1 MKDTLKY
8 IIEKILPNTSDRIQI
23 SEESINGYIIFT
35 IKTEDEIK
43 PILIGRNG
51 KTIKA
56 IYNLLYPIAKRE
68 RIFNFQIKIK
78 D

>member
-1 MKDTLKY
+1 MKTTLEY
-8 IIEKILPNTSDRIQI
+8 IIEKILPNTSDKIKI
-23 SEESINGYIIFT
+23 SEESTNGYVIFT
-35 IKTEDEIK
+35 IETEDEIK
-43 PILIGRNG
+43 PLLIGRNG

-68 RIFNFQIKIK
+68 RIYNFQIKIK